1 MNIELLPSPAVH
13 LEARAQVHAALADP
27 HRLRIVDLLAI
38 SDRSPAELGRDLGI
52 GSSLLAH
59 HIATLEAA
67 ELVERRVSAGDRRR
81 RYLRLV
87 PRALTATPDTPDV
100 AADML
105 LFVCTANS
113 ARSPLAAALWNRG
126 SSIRAE
132 SAGTHPA
139 SAVHPLAV
147 RTARRAGLDLERA
160 RPRTLADVGR
170 RPDLVVAVC
179 DRAYEEL
186 SIDDVPAVHWSIAD
200 PAERDD
206 LPAFEAALASLDERI
221 EILRPLVRPRNHTP
235 GRSLRERHA

>member
-1 MNIELLPSPAVH
+1 MNIELLSPPAPH
-13 LEARAQVHAALADP
+13 LEARAEVHAALADP
-27 HRLRIVDLLAI
+27 HRVRIVDLLAI
-38 SDRSPAELGRDLGI
+38 SDRNPAELGRDLGI

-87 PRALTATPDTPDV
+87 PRALPATPDTPFL
-100 AADML
+100 AADTL

-113 ARSPLAAALWNRG
+113 ARSQLAAALWNRG
-126 SSIRAE
+126 SSIPAE

-139 SAVHPLAV
+139 STVHPLAV
-147 RTARRAGLDLERA
+147 RTARRAGLDIA
-160 RPRTLADVGR
+160 HTRPRPLADVGR
-170 RPDLVVAVC
+170 RADLVITVC
-179 DRAYEEL
+179 DRAHEEL
-186 SIDDVPAVHWSIAD
+186 SIDVPVVHWSIPD

-221 EILRPLVRPRNHTP
+221 EILRPWVRPRAHTP
-235 GRSLRERHA
+235 GREPRERHA